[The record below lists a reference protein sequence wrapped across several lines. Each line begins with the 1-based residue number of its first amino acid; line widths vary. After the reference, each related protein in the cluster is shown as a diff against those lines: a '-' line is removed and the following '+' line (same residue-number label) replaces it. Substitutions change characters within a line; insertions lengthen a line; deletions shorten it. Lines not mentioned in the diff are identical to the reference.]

1 MEVLVPSIIL
11 SAGLLATWDLLLAL
25 SRAAASINPDVFG
38 SRWELARY
46 EVLAM
51 MKKLFMKERN
61 GRNYQTSLP
70 RNLCQYST
78 AIQTCRSATE
88 SLSVLIGTSFSQSC
102 GWQRINGQ
110 HAILRQERDEGK

>member
-1 MEVLVPSIIL
+1 MEFVMMWMKKPSIERHTHFI
-11 SAGLLATWDLLLAL
+11 GT
-25 SRAAASINPDVFG
+25 NM